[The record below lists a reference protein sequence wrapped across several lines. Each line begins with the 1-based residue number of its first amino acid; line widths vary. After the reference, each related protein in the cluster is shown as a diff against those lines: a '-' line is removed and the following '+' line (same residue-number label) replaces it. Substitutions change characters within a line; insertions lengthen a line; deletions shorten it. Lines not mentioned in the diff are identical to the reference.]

1 MTDKKEGPAKDAG
14 RPLESQGV
22 KRPHATLDLKA
33 TEVKEGQAKSS
44 AEQDAAR
51 TGSAPVGRPGA
62 APAGPDVKAAPR
74 PATGTAPKAL
84 PRGAG
89 PGGVLSHLLAGLAGG
104 GLALV
109 GMALFAQKP
118 TMDTTEFIQKT
129 AALEERLGAL
139 EKAGG
144 AEPVVREPLAE
155 ELQQKF
161 SDAEGRLAKLEEES
175 RQIGTLNEAQT
186 KLAADTKALADK
198 IASEGATADD
208 RERIGKLEE
217 RLQMLAAAAES
228 EPDGGRVPQ
237 LAAITGKITELETSL
252 ATEMRA
258 LRTSVDDDVTKRLA
272 PVAEASEAAKS
283 TAEAADHG
291 LAGVREDAARLS
303 QRLEALKADTDRL
316 AATSK
321 VLQQESGMLSST
333 LGQLKSA
340 LDAQFKG
347 VARPSDIQSAV
358 SPVSSRLAALEQ
370 NLAGVVKN
378 DEDRRVNA
386 ERIVLSLELANLK
399 RVIESGQSYAS
410 ELDAVRKV
418 AGGRVDLGVLERFKE
433 EGVPTE
439 ADLSREF
446 RPVMNA
452 VIDADTEPVDGSVVD
467 RLIAGA
473 KSVVRVRRVS
483 HEPDDK
489 SAEAVVAR
497 MDAALKE
504 GQLGDVI
511 ELART
516 VPQRASAPLQDWLA
530 KVEARYA
537 VSRAIA
543 MINDELK
550 ASLGG
555 ATAPAAN

>member
-1 MTDKKEGPAKDAG
+1 MTDKKEGPAKDAD

-33 TEVKEGQAKSS
+33 TEVKAGQAKAA

-51 TGSAPVGRPGA
+51 TAAAPAGKPGA
-62 APAGPDVKAAPR
+62 APAGSDVKAAPR
-74 PATGTAPKAL
+74 PAAGMAPKAP
-84 PRGAG
+84 PRSAG

-104 GLALV
+104 GLAVAAMTML
-109 GMALFAQKP
+109 AQKP
-118 TMDTTEFIQKT
+118 SVDTTEFTQKT

-139 EKAGG
+139 EKAAG

-161 SDAEGRLAKLEEES
+161 SDAEGRLAKLEEQS
-175 RQIGTLNEAQT
+175 REIGALNEAQA

-208 RERIGKLEE
+208 SERIGKLEE
-217 RLQMLAAAAES
+217 RLQLLAAAAET

-237 LAAITGKITELETSL
+237 LAAVTGKIAELETSL
-252 ATEMRA
+252 ATELKA
-258 LRTSVDDDVTKRLA
+258 LRTSVNEDLAQRLA
-272 PVAEASEAAKS
+272 PVAETSEAAKS
-283 TAEAADHG
+283 GTEAAERG
-291 LAGVREDAARLS
+291 LAGAREDAARLS

-321 VLQQESGMLSST
+321 VLQEESGTLSSS
-333 LGQLKSA
+333 LGQLKTA
-340 LDAQFKG
+340 LEAQFKG

-358 SPVSSRLAALEQ
+358 LPVSSRLAALEQ
-370 NLAGVVKN
+370 NLAGVVRN
-378 DEDRRVNA
+378 DEDRRANA

-399 RVIESGQSYAS
+399 RVIESGQSYAN
-410 ELDAVRKV
+410 ELDGVRKV
-418 AGGRVDLGVLERFKE
+418 AGGRVDLGVLERYKE
-433 EGVPTE
+433 EGVPTD

-504 GQLGDVI
+504 GRLGDVI

-537 VSRAIA
+537 VDRAIA
-543 MINDELK
+543 AINDELK

-555 ATAPAAN
+555 AAAPAAK

>member
-1 MTDKKEGPAKDAG
+1 
-14 RPLESQGV
+14 
-22 KRPHATLDLKA
+22 
-33 TEVKEGQAKSS
+33 
-44 AEQDAAR
+44 
-51 TGSAPVGRPGA
+51 
-62 APAGPDVKAAPR
+62 
-74 PATGTAPKAL
+74 
-84 PRGAG
+84 
-89 PGGVLSHLLAGLAGG
+89 
-104 GLALV
+104 
-109 GMALFAQKP
+109 
-118 TMDTTEFIQKT
+118 
-129 AALEERLGAL
+129 
-139 EKAGG
+139 
-144 AEPVVREPLAE
+144 
-155 ELQQKF
+155 
-161 SDAEGRLAKLEEES
+161 
-175 RQIGTLNEAQT
+175 
-186 KLAADTKALADK
+186 
-198 IASEGATADD
+198 
-208 RERIGKLEE
+208 
-217 RLQMLAAAAES
+217 
-228 EPDGGRVPQ
+228 
-237 LAAITGKITELETSL
+237 
-252 ATEMRA
+252 
-258 LRTSVDDDVTKRLA
+258 
-272 PVAEASEAAKS
+272 
-283 TAEAADHG
+283 
-291 LAGVREDAARLS
+291 
-303 QRLEALKADTDRL
+303 
-316 AATSK
+316 
-321 VLQQESGMLSST
+321 
-333 LGQLKSA
+333 
-340 LDAQFKG
+340 
-347 VARPSDIQSAV
+347 V

-433 EGVPTE
+433 EGVPTD

-504 GQLGDVI
+504 GQLGGVI

-537 VSRAIA
+537 VSRAIDT
-543 MINDELK
+543 INDELK

-555 ATAPAAN
+555 AAAPAAN